1 MRLRGVGIHITT
13 RQWFLMVVLLDCL
26 HGAAL

>member
-13 RQWFLMVVLLDCL
+13 RQWVLMVVLLDCP
-26 HGAAL
+26 HGAVL